1 MRLCFSYKSKTIPN
15 KDICGNCF
23 KNSGENVEDFFELEN
38 SIDEMVF
45 HEYYECISL
54 YLSSLSLSEIH
65 HQ

>member
-1 MRLCFSYKSKTIPN
+1 
-15 KDICGNCF
+15 
-23 KNSGENVEDFFELEN
+23 
-38 SIDEMVF
+38 MVF